1 MFKFLVMRLEE
12 PSTPTWALRS
22 PEWEGADAKCLSV
35 WRWMLGAADPEPTRT
50 GIASNRGD
58 GRDRGATIAA
68 LLERMEAPGPD
79 ETARLEAAYSLGAIG
94 APAVG
99 PLLQALRRQVEANL
113 EHVTW
118 AQTFDLKAKARAN
131 RAGAQTNPA
140 QVHARAALVAVGGPA
155 VAPLAALVRGEGTAS
170 GGWALRAAAADCLG
184 DIGRRA
190 GADSAEGAVAA
201 LISALTPACGDG
213 EAPSEGEQWV
223 VRNATEALGLIG
235 TAAAAALPAL
245 AALAVARP
253 AVEGWAVPSWIRH
266 NAVIAI
272 GRIVSRLVPALALAH
287 LPAERC

>member
-12 PSTPTWALRS
+12 PSEPTWALRS

-50 GIASNRGD
+50 ALVGD
-58 GRDRGATIAA
+58 GGATIAA

-79 ETARLEAAYSLGAIG
+79 ETARLDAAYSLGAIG

-113 EHVTW
+113 EHATW
-118 AQTFDLKAKARAN
+118 AQTFSLKAKARAN

-170 GGWALRAAAADCLG
+170 AGWALRAAAADCLG
-184 DIGRRA
+184 DIGRQ
-190 GADSAEGAVAA
+190 AEGALEA
-201 LISALTPACGDG
+201 LISALTPACD
-213 EAPSEGEQWV
+213 EGEEWL

-235 TAAAAALPAL
+235 AAAVAALPAL

-287 LPAERC
+287 LPCTSPC